1 MGKNLKSPFGQL
13 LVEMI
18 SDAKLTQEE
27 FYVKLGIKKPYF
39 YDIIAGKINPPP
51 AEKQF
56 KIISILNPSDEKKAD
71 FFELAAKGRNEL
83 PADIARY
90 IETSQEYNAIRRSK
104 SYKNMMKDIMKE
116 TKWIT

>member
-39 YDIIAGKINPPP
+39 YDIIAGKINHP
-51 AEKQF
+51 
-56 KIISILNPSDEKKAD
+56 
-71 FFELAAKGRNEL
+71 
-83 PADIARY
+83 
-90 IETSQEYNAIRRSK
+90 
-104 SYKNMMKDIMKE
+104 
-116 TKWIT
+116 